1 LGDSPATGASMIGI
15 SIGTE
20 DERAAVVRAAIDLA
34 LATLTGVGLTPEA
47 FARSLAGSDDPE
59 AILID
64 TREAADALASWLLPA
79 VQCLDLAYIRGLPP
93 ADRDE
98 LPAAFIAGITGQ

>member
-1 LGDSPATGASMIGI
+1 MIGI

-34 LATLTGVGLTPEA
+34 LATLTDVGLTPEA

-79 VQCLDLAYIRGLPP
+79 VKCLDLAYIRGLPP

-98 LPAAFIAGITGQ
+98 LPAAFIAGLTGE